1 MVAVSVLGHNKERH
15 VNSWPR
21 LVPCL
26 CLCRDHCC
34 SVPLCRDC
42 FCVSVLCMCVCE
54 CVVRVCS
61 CVVHVCACVSL
72 CLSAFVKPLLR
83 QALKHSC
90 VCVCVCFCRT
100 LLQPGFSS
108 VCACVCASS
117 VCLCWCLQ
125 RVMLLLRGKKLATPL
140 IHRRHRH
147 RCRLW
152 LACHIEGGEGAWHT
166 PLALLAATNESLWL
180 GGGG

>member
-1 MVAVSVLGHNKERH
+1 MLVSVQGSLLL
-15 VNSWPR
+15 SPPLSR
-21 LVPCL
+21 LSL
-26 CLCRDHCC
+26 
-34 SVPLCRDC
+34 
-42 FCVSVLCMCVCE
+42 CVCE

-100 LLQPGFSS
+100 LLQPGFSY
-108 VCACVCASS
+108 VCASVCASS

-125 RVMLLLRGKKLATPL
+125 RVMLLLRGKNLVTPL

-152 LACHIEGGEGAWHT
+152 LACHIEGG
-166 PLALLAATNESLWL
+166 
-180 GGGG
+180 GGGVAHSPCTTGGHKRIPLVGWRGVGG